1 MFWSNPSTFFIQ
13 ATVPRTAPEALILRP
28 LASSLPT
35 AGRPR
40 STSNGFV
47 WDIYTEIHRWEGI
60 ILRSSQ
66 SKVSMDLS
74 HHSVYGY
81 KPKYLCL
88 SISVHIKIILR
99 SYLSHQH
106 GGKPQLGWSL
116 LCPCDFPKT
125 NATRPW
131 PCDVIRISIS
141 AQQDVQCKMMCVVKK
156 RINKDQILDWKSS
169 DCGPLA
175 TAPRCLAGY
184 FEYHLAIIYIYIYH
198 KPKLL

>member
-88 SISVHIKIILR
+88 SISVHIKIILK

-106 GGKPQLGWSL
+106 GGTPNLADHCCARVIFQKPTRRVRGHVTSSGSQYPHSKMCSARWCASWRSGWTKIRYWTGRVRIAASRNSTQMSRWL
-116 LCPCDFPKT
+116 LRVSSCD
-125 NATRPW
+125 
-131 PCDVIRISIS
+131 
-141 AQQDVQCKMMCVVKK
+141 
-156 RINKDQILDWKSS
+156 
-169 DCGPLA
+169 
-175 TAPRCLAGY
+175 
-184 FEYHLAIIYIYIYH
+184 HIYIYIS
-198 KPKLL
+198 